1 MTDNFLED
9 LREPTNGHVRRSKN
23 LYHVRD
29 HLRHKRHWAIFATVT
44 KGILNTRSH
53 NQSYDQIYTHDLKC
67 SQTNVKVISKICIL
81 KITNTL
87 TYTYIYTYIP
97 IHTYIY
103 TAVPVCEIRKPD
115 WFVNRTCV
123 RFPKQSFANQYW
135 LVYEAI
141 TK

>member
-1 MTDNFLED
+1 M
-9 LREPTNGHVRRSKN
+9 
-23 LYHVRD
+23 YHVRD

-81 KITNTL
+81 KITNTS

-103 TAVPVCEIRKPD
+103 RPTYTYIFIHTHTHKYIPTCIHIYAYIDKHIHRHPPTASLKKIRP
-115 WFVNRTCV
+115 FC
-123 RFPKQSFANQYW
+123 
-135 LVYEAI
+135 I
-141 TK
+141 